1 LRLTDI
7 MSSMALH
14 VWAEIA
20 LVIFQ
25 IVFVLVVAR
34 VLFAPKSEVKRIASL
49 PLEDDSDFRLFEE
62 VE

>member
-1 LRLTDI
+1 
-7 MSSMALH
+7 MALH

-25 IVFVLVVAR
+25 IVFILVVAR
-34 VLFAPKSEVKRIASL
+34 VLFAPKAEVKRLASL
-49 PLEDDSDFRLFEE
+49 PLEDDTDFSLLEE

>member
-1 LRLTDI
+1 MRLTDI

-25 IVFVLVVAR
+25 IVFVMVVAR
-34 VLFAPKSEVKRIASL
+34 VLLAPKSEVKTIASL
-49 PLEDDSDFRLFEE
+49 PLEDDSE
-62 VE
+62 

>member
-1 LRLTDI
+1 MRLTDI
-7 MSSMALH
+7 MSYMALH

-34 VLFAPKSEVKRIASL
+34 VLFAPRAEVKRMAAM
-49 PLEDDSDFRLFEE
+49 PLDDDSEFHLFEE